1 MGLVIRENHKIM
13 ECQRSHKMGIGKLPG
28 LQTWM
33 SVLISGVFT
42 ILVLCSIPSCR
53 STKKIQTAIAKK
65 DTTIQQTLTTPDVDP
80 KADSIRVIGD
90 ALSRIQAAHINFK
103 TFSAKVKVNYE
114 GGDGKN
120 YEFNAFIRMEKDK
133 VIWVSIIAILGIEGF
148 RAIITPDS
156 VKVLNKQD
164 KIVQIRTVSYLKEIA
179 HLPFDFQTLQD
190 LLVGNPV
197 YLDSNVLYYK
207 KDENGLSLLS
217 VGELFKNYIT
227 LNANDYTLKHSKL
240 DDVDVL
246 RARTCD
252 LTYGDYERKDSLK
265 FSTYRK
271 ISVAEKSKL
280 DIQLS
285 FKQYNFNEPLS
296 FPFVIPKNYK
306 RK

>member
-1 MGLVIRENHKIM
+1 MTKEKLQMLEWKTQFRLKPWITLMISAFLVTAIIF
-13 ECQRSHKMGIGKLPG
+13 SL
-28 LQTWM
+28 
-33 SVLISGVFT
+33 
-42 ILVLCSIPSCR
+42 PSCR
-53 STKKIQTAIAKK
+53 STKKIQTAITKK
-65 DTTIQQTLTTPDVDP
+65 DTTIQEKITAPDVDL
-80 KADSIRVIGD
+80 KADSIRFIDD
-90 ALSRIQAAHINFK
+90 AFSRIHSNRIDFK

-114 GGDGKN
+114 GADGKN
-120 YEFNAFIRMEKDK
+120 YEFNAFIRMEKDR

-164 KIVQIRTVSYLKEIA
+164 KIVQLRSVNYLKEIA
-179 HLPFDFQTLQD
+179 RLPFDFQTLQD

-197 YLDSNVLYYK
+197 FLDSNILYYK
-207 KDENGLSLLS
+207 RDENGLSFLS
-217 VGELFKNYIT
+217 VGPLFKHYLT
-227 LNANDYTLKHSKL
+227 LNPNDYTLKHSKL

-252 LTYGDYERKDSLK
+252 LTYGDYEKRDTLK

-280 DIQLS
+280 DIQMS
-285 FKQYNFNEPLS
+285 FKQFNFNEPLS
-296 FPFVIPKNYK
+296 FPFNIPKNYK